1 MYILFIFI
9 LWILAIFIPL
19 TLSLLYV
26 PLKPS
31 TQHVLL
37 LLSYL
42 LFVFDPLI
50 LLTVLFP
57 TIGGDYLLE
66 HGQLTMGY
74 NTEEKGKSFSTTVGY
89 QSPSVREWGLMGPF
103 LSCNEMIK
111 SSVLCRACVENS
123 SSSKFMTKMSMLC
136 QEQIML
142 NFPIIPLM
150 LTLSLLPHRSL
161 EEGV

>member
-1 MYILFIFI
+1 MYSSYFHIFSLCLIHQFYLQCFI
-9 LWILAIFIPL
+9 LLLVGIIYWSMGNSPWVTTLKKKANPSQPPL
-19 TLSLLYV
+19 V
-26 PLKPS
+26 
-31 TQHVLL
+31 
-37 LLSYL
+37 
-42 LFVFDPLI
+42 
-50 LLTVLFP
+50 
-57 TIGGDYLLE
+57 
-66 HGQLTMGY
+66 
-74 NTEEKGKSFSTTVGY
+74 
-89 QSPSVREWGLMGPF
+89 PSVREWGLMSPF

>member
-1 MYILFIFI
+1 MN
-9 LWILAIFIPL
+9 LAIFIPL

-31 TQHVLL
+31 NQHVLL
-37 LLSYL
+37 RLSYL
-42 LFVFDPLI
+42 LFVFDLSI

-57 TIGGDYLLE
+57 TIGGDYFLE

-74 NTEEKGKSFSTTVGY
+74 NTEEKGNPSQPPLVTKG
-89 QSPSVREWGLMGPF
+89 PSVREWGLMDPF

-123 SSSKFMTKMSMLC
+123 SGSKFITKMSMLC

>member
-1 MYILFIFI
+1 MYSSDFHIFSLCLI
-9 LWILAIFIPL
+9 YQFYLQCFFPLLVGIIFWSMGNSPWVT
-19 TLSLLYV
+19 TL
-26 PLKPS
+26 KKKANPS
-31 TQHVLL
+31 QPP
-37 LLSYL
+37 
-42 LFVFDPLI
+42 FV
-50 LLTVLFP
+50 T
-57 TIGGDYLLE
+57 
-66 HGQLTMGY
+66 
-74 NTEEKGKSFSTTVGY
+74 KG
-89 QSPSVREWGLMGPF
+89 PSVREWGLMGPF

-123 SSSKFMTKMSMLC
+123 SGSKFITKMSMLC